1 MMGHTV
7 VVVKT
12 ILVCVNVVLECA
24 VPVGPD
30 ELVALCNHVAYGG
43 GTLLFVGRY
52 VYGRSNELV
61 DALVVLDFVSGD
73 MPYT

>member
-1 MMGHTV
+1 MGHTV

-12 ILVCVNVVLECA
+12 TLVCVNVVSEYA

-30 ELVALCNHVAYGG
+30 ELIALCDHVAYGG
-43 GTLLFVGRY
+43 STLLLVGRY
-52 VYGRSNELV
+52 VYGRSSELV